1 MLFPYQQVVWLLKNN
16 IKLLFSMEGDE
27 EVRLMKKVQ
36 AMRYF
41 NINLLKFYTF
51 RTKYINAPRE
61 NYVDVLT
68 IIVFLYLIFY

>member
-1 MLFPYQQVVWLLKNN
+1 
-16 IKLLFSMEGDE
+16 MEGDE